1 MSAQNKKQGKSS
13 RTQQKGSSGKRAGTT
28 KSSSAKKKIMTSHHQ
43 RPSHQRPTL
52 SSGKTRES
60 LKTDTLH
67 SRSSKSAG
75 LRDIRDAEVVH
86 DTSTAA
92 GMLGG
97 ELDVGLKGGAGNVG
111 LGPGDE
117 LDLSIS
123 SDREDALLW
132 GSGGDEVADRVAK
145 QYGSEKS
152 QRAAKKREN
161 GEEDVD
167 EEEEKEP
174 SLLEDFKKNF
184 DIEGRHQGVHPQED
198 RYEDKINDLGQ
209 DVEDSLTAEEKP

>member
-1 MSAQNKKQGKSS
+1 MSTQNRKQGKNS
-13 RTQQKGSSGKRAGTT
+13 RTQTQQKSSVKRSGAT
-28 KSSSAKKKIMTSHHQ
+28 KSSSAKKFMTPQ
-43 RPSHQRPTL
+43 HQRPTL
-52 SSGKTRES
+52 DSEKTRES

-67 SRSSKSAG
+67 SRSSKPAG

-97 ELDVGLKGGAGNVG
+97 ELDVGL
-111 LGPGDE
+111 
-117 LDLSIS
+117 SIS

-145 QYGSEKS
+145 QYGGEKS

-161 GEEDVD
+161 GEEEDVD

-184 DIEGRHQGVHPQED
+184 DIEGSHQGVHPQED